1 VWREQEAEVSEDTT
15 MTERLY
21 STTDASVWAK
31 EFCALF
37 GIYTPEGVVEDGEG
51 LMIGWFANAIETAKR
66 IG

>member
-1 VWREQEAEVSEDTT
+1 